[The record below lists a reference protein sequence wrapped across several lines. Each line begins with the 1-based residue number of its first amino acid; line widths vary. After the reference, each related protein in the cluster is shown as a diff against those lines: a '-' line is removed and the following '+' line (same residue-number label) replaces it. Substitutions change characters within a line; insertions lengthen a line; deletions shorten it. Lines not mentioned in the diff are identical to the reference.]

1 MTVFALLTMVV
12 APLLLVEADGAVPL
26 AGLLFCGVV
35 ADGFPKF
42 GALTNGAAFVD
53 SDFFDAEVVT
63 CGRETFGFSAEGFG
77 VGTEEPSGSGAWNSG
92 KPRSKWLRSSPWFD
106 MKNLDPKNRN
116 RNHAQALVSHCLMDN
131 HKRKRRLAAVFFPFG
146 TLKQPTTSPYYGNNS
161 LHSGVLKNS
170 QNPPLLSLIFS
181 SIPQPTYP

>member
-1 MTVFALLTMVV
+1 MADRGRGPTLTRRSRWRSSFGWTALLRSGRRRVSQIWM
-12 APLLLVEADGAVPL
+12 
-26 AGLLFCGVV
+26 
-35 ADGFPKF
+35 
-42 GALTNGAAFVD
+42 LTNGAAFVD
-53 SDFFDAEVVT
+53 SDFFAADVVP
-63 CGRETFGFSAEGFG
+63 CGRETCGFSAEGSEL
-77 VGTEEPSGSGAWNSG
+77 GTAEPFGSGAWNSG

-116 RNHAQALVSHCLMDN
+116 RNHAQALVSHCSMDN

-170 QNPPLLSLIFS
+170 QNPPLLSLIFL